1 MPVIQGGKNTSKQKN
16 VIGDNVNKNSG
27 GSGTIISTGG
37 TTTTTAEVV
46 TAMCIAT
53 SSIAL
58 GNTTTVIDGYTL
70 LDGDIIAV
78 QNQAIAVH
86 NGIYEYSAAGNMV
99 PVTDKISVINV
110 KNGTTNALTTWARY
124 SNFDTAANY
133 QQVGGGSGAAAET
146 FYCDGVYRHN
156 FDLSGMIPTTPS
168 TKFYLLVNQSPAS
181 ENGLYVHAIGT
192 DTYTLVANTYIYFQC
207 KTSFDN
213 ANIEMWKK
221 FGTTTYIHQNTSG
234 GLVSTRARNNFISA
248 LNSSDPFLNRGE
260 HGAFIDDG
268 AYTII
273 DMNIFTNTI
282 LWDFTNTTD
291 LKRLRSPQACV
302 SAKSEIYETYWLKC
316 VFAFEIEN
324 IDMQRGF
331 TLTVVPDAVSS
342 IVPTN
347 SPLSI
352 RVKGWNRQGYANYDA
367 MEDYSFPIF
376 KSRVG
381 FGLENIIVEGTFFVQ
396 TTLDSAN
403 PGFIVWID
411 SGLSNFIVKENAQ
424 IDWRICNMK
433 EMPFA

>member
-58 GNTTTVIDGYTL
+58 GNTTTVVDGYTL

-86 NGIYEYSAAGNMV
+86 NGIYEYSTAGNMV

-124 SNFDTAANY
+124 SKFDTAANY

-146 FYCDGVYRHN
+146 FYCDGVYRHH
-156 FDLSGMIPTTPS
+156 FDLLGLIPTNLS

-192 DTYTLVANTYIYFQC
+192 DTYTPVANTYIYFQC
-207 KTSFDN
+207 NASFVY

-221 FGTTTYIHQNTSG
+221 IGTSYIHQNTSG
-234 GLVSTRARNNFISA
+234 GLVTTRARNNFISA
-248 LNSSDPFLNRGE
+248 LNSSDPFRNFGE
-260 HGAFIDDG
+260 EGAFVADG
-268 AYTII
+268 AYTTI
-273 DMNIFTNTI
+273 DTNIFTNTV
-282 LWDFTNTTD
+282 LWDFLNDTD
-291 LKRLRSPQACV
+291 LKRLRSPQAFIF
-302 SAKSEIYETYWLKC
+302 ANSEIYETYWLKC

-324 IDMQRGF
+324 IDMQKGF
-331 TLTVVPDAVSS
+331 TLHVVPDPVSS

-347 SPLSI
+347 SPLSV
-352 RVKGWNRQGYANYDA
+352 RVKGWNYANQPNYKA
-367 MEDYSFPIF
+367 MEDYSLPIF
-376 KSRVG
+376 MSRSG
-381 FGLENIIVEGTFFVQ
+381 FGPENMIVEGTFFVQ

-403 PGFIVWID
+403 PGFVIWID
-411 SGLSNFIVKENAQ
+411 SGLGNFIVKENAQ

-433 EMPFA
+433 EMSFA